1 MVKVSNVFGDV
12 YSGQV
17 GKSGVFASWRGIQY
31 RRKYVIPS
39 NPNTPA
45 QQKVR
50 NSFANAV
57 DKWHTF
63 NSLQQQAYGPLA
75 SGQPKTGYN
84 IFIGRWQSMTE
95 AERLAYVS
103 PYVGFIQLG
112 VGAAQSG
119 TTVTTESNK
128 REMILNES
136 PIVIGSC
143 EFTSGS
149 GNLDPK
155 AFIDIKRGRVDFI
168 DTITGAI
175 TIDYVAGGETV
186 VGEAIQTNAEPGD
199 VAYLDNM
206 DIDYKSVSLYVAN
219 EEVSAIEVDIVA
231 GKLYV
236 TSPATFTGG
245 DSIDYETYTP
255 AENVKMS
262 IEKVN
267 TSFSTGR
274 FYSDEDGIIRL
285 AQTSEDGNKDIE
297 YSHPDFMSKVI
308 SNVSPQ
314 NTAKDQYIALT
325 AL

>member
-45 QQKVR
+45 QQKIR

-63 NSLQQQAYGPLA
+63 DSYQQQAYTPLA

-95 AERLAYVS
+95 VERAAYVS
-103 PYVGFIQLG
+103 PYVGFVQVG
-112 VGAAQSG
+112 VGAATSG
-119 TTVTTESNK
+119 TTETTVTDT
-128 REMILNES
+128 REMTLVES
-136 PIVIGSC
+136 PVVIGSC
-143 EFTSGS
+143 EFTSGT
-149 GNLDPK
+149 GNLDPQ
-155 AFIDIKRGRVDFI
+155 AFIDINRGRIDFI

-186 VGEAIQTNAEPGD
+186 VAEAVQTNAAPGD

-206 DIDYKSVSLYVAN
+206 DIDYKSVSLYVAAS
-219 EEVSAIEVDIVA
+219 EVTAIEVDIVE

-236 TSPATFTGG
+236 THPTTFTGG
-245 DSIDYETYTP
+245 DAIDFETYVP
-255 AENVKMS
+255 AEDIKMS

-274 FYSDEDGIIRL
+274 FYSDEDGIIKL

-297 YSHPDFMSKVI
+297 YSHPDFMSKIVA
-308 SNVSPQ
+308 NVTPE
-314 NTAKDQYIALT
+314 NTAKDQYVALT
-325 AL
+325 SL

>member
-17 GKSGVFASWRGIQY
+17 GKAGVFASWRGIQY

-57 DKWHTF
+57 DKWHTL
-63 NSLQQQAYGPLA
+63 NSLQQQAYTPLA
-75 SGQPKTGYN
+75 SGQSKTGYN
-84 IFIGRWQSMTE
+84 IFIGRWQKMTDV
-95 AERLAYVS
+95 ERAAYVS
-103 PYVGFIQLG
+103 PYVGFVQ
-112 VGAAQSG
+112 VGEGSASAG
-119 TTVTTESNK
+119 TPETTVTDTQ
-128 REMILNES
+128 EMELAES
-136 PIVIGSC
+136 PVVIGSC
-143 EFTSGS
+143 EFTTGA

-175 TIDYVAGGETV
+175 TIDYEAGGETV
-186 VGEAIQTNAEPGD
+186 VGEAIQTNAAPGD

-206 DIDYKSVSLYVAN
+206 DIDYKSVALYVA
-219 EEVSAIEVDIVA
+219 ESEVTAIEVDVVA

-236 TSPATFTGG
+236 TDPATFTGG
-245 DSIDYETYTP
+245 DTIAFDTFTP
-255 AENVKMS
+255 VEDIKMS

-274 FYSDEDGIIRL
+274 YYSDENGTIQL
-285 AQTSEDGNKDIE
+285 SQTSEDGNKDIE
-297 YSHPDFMSKVI
+297 YTHPDYI
-308 SNVSPQ
+308 SEIVANVSPQ
-314 NTAKDQYIALT
+314 NTAKDQYVALT
-325 AL
+325 AI

>member
-17 GKSGVFASWRGIQY
+17 GKAGVFASWRGIQY

-63 NSLQQQAYGPLA
+63 NSLQQQAYAPLA

-95 AERLAYVS
+95 AERQAYVS
-103 PYVGFIQLG
+103 PYVGFIQIG
-112 VGAAQSG
+112 AGAATSG
-119 TTVTTESNK
+119 TPETTVTDT
-128 REMILNES
+128 REMVLAES
-136 PIVIGSC
+136 PVVIGSC
-143 EFTSGS
+143 EFTNGT
-149 GNLDPK
+149 GNLDPQ

-168 DTITGAI
+168 DTITGPI

-186 VGEAIQTNAEPGD
+186 VGEAIQTNANPGD

-206 DIDYKSVSLYVAN
+206 DIDYKSVSLYVASS
-219 EEVSAIEVDIVA
+219 EVTAIEVDIVE

-236 TSPATFTGG
+236 TNPATFTGG
-245 DSIDYETYTP
+245 DTIDFETY
-255 AENVKMS
+255 AEAEDIKMS

-274 FYSDEDGIIRL
+274 FYSDENGIIQL

-297 YSHPDFMSKVI
+297 YSHPDFMSKIVA
-308 SNVSPQ
+308 NVSPQ
-314 NTAKDQYIALT
+314 NTAKDQYVALT